1 MSDKRKTLVSKAT
14 ELFAKG
20 GYTAIGI
27 DRIIAEAGVAKMTMY
42 KHFPSKQEL
51 ILAVLQE
58 RDAAFRASLTAYAE
72 QHATPLDKL
81 KAVFAWHDAWFN
93 QDDFSGCMFINASAE
108 FQEATTA
115 IHQTAARHKQTLIQY
130 LETLLLETH
139 PDSAKKRATQ
149 LNMLLD
155 GAIVAAQVTG
165 NHNAAWEAWEI
176 AECLLNC
183 RAPVFPTP

>member
-42 KHFPSKQEL
+42 KHFPSKQDL

-58 RDAAFRASLTAYAE
+58 RDEAFRASLMAYAE
-72 QHATPLDKL
+72 QHPTPLDKL

-93 QDDFSGCMFINASAE
+93 REDFSGCMFINASAE
-108 FQEATTA
+108 FQETTTA
-115 IHQTAARHKQTLIQY
+115 IHQAAARHKHKLIQY
-130 LETLLLETH
+130 LETLLPANH
-139 PDSAKKRATQ
+139 PGSATKLAIQ
-149 LNMLLD
+149 LNLLLD
-155 GAIVAAQVTG
+155 GAIIAAQVTG
-165 NHNAAWEAWEI
+165 NLKAAWEAWEI
-176 AECLLNC
+176 AECMLDC
-183 RAPVFPTP
+183 REPVFPTS